1 MSMRPAT
8 PCRLARRRPARPALM
23 GAALFGAALLALSA
37 APVGAARAQEDGWA
51 RFLPQIAPGIAACL
65 EGVEGG
71 VATAALPLGGNRAL
85 VRLTRGDGERLEC
98 TASLGAAGERA
109 RRERSVPVG
118 AAPPLPGEDAQR
130 LSLGARCPGAR
141 PVPEAPGLFVNLP
154 GCR

>member
-1 MSMRPAT
+1 MRPAT
-8 PCRLARRRPARPALM
+8 PRPATARPGLATLVLL
-23 GAALFGAALLALSA
+23 GGAALLPALS
-37 APVGAARAQEDGWA
+37 GTARAQEEGWA

-65 EGVEGG
+65 QGVEGG

-85 VRLTRGDGERLEC
+85 VRLTQGDGERLEC
-98 TASLGAAGERA
+98 TAALGAAGAPA